1 MEDYSL
7 MPFRAREALQ
17 LPASVQAALKYTSS
31 SDFGAILMTDSPI
44 EKKAYLYKSP
54 FNDWVR
60 ANSRQLLQTRGME
73 IKEHGLWIIRWTYS
87 TSKASINA
95 WVGTDKRVVVGFKV
109 STFGTDFGPKGE
121 WHRGHADSSWDDY
134 IPKESTDKL
143 VVFAGALRYRY
154 SKHFWTDAQLKEG
167 EKKKAPTRSSQP
179 TDGPIPLDGP
189 NANDAFLCDEIGADD
204 ESEDDED

>member
-1 MEDYSL
+1 
-7 MPFRAREALQ
+7 MPLRARATLQ

-44 EKKAYLYKSP
+44 EKKGYLYKSP
-54 FNDWVR
+54 FHDWVR
-60 ANSRQLLQTRGME
+60 DNLRQLLQKRETE

-95 WVGTDKRVVVGFKV
+95 WAGTDKKVVVGFQV

-121 WHRGHADSSWDDY
+121 WHKGHADSSWDDY
-134 IPKESTDKL
+134 VPKESTDKL

-154 SKHFWTDAQLKEG
+154 SKHLWTDAQLKEG
-167 EKKKAPTRSSQP
+167 EKKKAPTRSGHY
-179 TDGPIPLDGP
+179 TDDPIPLDGL
-189 NANDAFLCDEIGADD
+189 NAGDAIVCDEIGVDD

>member
-1 MEDYSL
+1 
-7 MPFRAREALQ
+7 MPFRARETLQ

-44 EKKAYLYKSP
+44 EKREYLYKSP
-54 FNDWVR
+54 FTDWVR
-60 ANSRQLLQTRGME
+60 DNSRQLLQKREME

-95 WVGTDKRVVVGFKV
+95 WSGTDKKVVVGFRV

-121 WHRGHADSSWDDY
+121 WHKGHADSSWDDY
-134 IPKESTDKL
+134 VPKESTDKL

-154 SKHFWTDAQLKEG
+154 SKHFWTDAQLKE
-167 EKKKAPTRSSQP
+167 EDKKKAPTRSNQL
-179 TDGPIPLDGP
+179 TDGPIRLDGP
-189 NANDAFLCDEIGADD
+189 NANDALVCEEIGADD